1 MELLLGIFSAFGLS
15 ASAGLNAY
23 IPLFIIGTIAHFFPQ
38 AFKLASPFDLLANPW
53 ILIVLGVL
61 ITIEFLADKIP
72 AVNHLNDIIQ
82 TFIRPTAGAIAFAS
96 AAQVL
101 TDVNPFISLVC
112 GLLVSGGVHAAKAGL
127 VRPAVTAVTGGAGNV
142 PVSILEDIV
151 STITSILAIVLPVI
165 IACIVILATALLLYW
180 LWRRARAGI

>member
-151 STITSILAIVLPVI
+151 SIITSILAIVLPVI
-165 IACIVILATALLLYW
+165 IACIVVLATALLLHW